1 MSLIAQSTETI
12 LPDTS
17 TIQSP
22 PNAEALPLLV
32 LAGSPNVGKST
43 VFNALTGLHQHTG
56 NWTGK
61 TVSAAVGRVR
71 VGNDRLLLAD
81 VPGTYSLAPH
91 SEEEAVARD
100 FICFGKHDGVIVVC
114 DALCLK
120 RNLALVLRILE
131 YTSRVTVCVNLLD
144 QAEKKNVRYDLAAL
158 SAALGVPIVGC
169 CAKRKR
175 GLDTLAQR
183 ALDRAK
189 CETCA
194 CNDAALRYAEPL
206 EHAVASVAEAVEQTV
221 ASAVFPSRFAAVR
234 LLCGDTEMLGR
245 LEEHA
250 ACRFSEAPSVASTVA
265 EQHAL
270 LVQNGFADSE
280 AISDAMSEDV
290 ARRAEALCRSV
301 CLSEGKAYS
310 DTDRRLDRLFMGR
323 LTAFPILLLF
333 LVGIFW
339 LTVEGANLPSAFL
352 SAHLLA
358 LERPFY
364 ELLETVGLPSVLCE
378 MLAFGAY
385 RVTAWVV
392 SVMLPPM
399 AIFFP
404 LFTLLEDMGFLPR
417 VAFNLDACF
426 RRCRACGKQALTM
439 CMGFGCNAAGVV
451 GCRIIDSP
459 REKLVAV
466 LTNSFVPCNG
476 RFPLFITLLS
486 LFFFADVPF
495 RSLWTALTALGFIL
509 IGVAATFAASHLLT
523 GTVLKGEA
531 SAFTLELPP
540 YRMPQVGR
548 VLVRSFL
555 DRTLFVLGRAVLSA
569 APAGVLIWVLGRVTV
584 GDMSLLTHFTALLDP
599 FARCFGMDGVILA
612 AFLLA
617 LPANE
622 IVLPIAVMAYLQ
634 SSQLTAVADGA
645 LYAVLSANG
654 WTAET
659 VICVLLFSLLH
670 FPCATTLL
678 TVRKETGRVRWMIL
692 AAILPTAFGLALCF
706 LVHTVAQML
715 NIAAA

>member
-1 MSLIAQSTETI
+1 MGLTAQSTGKI
-12 LPDTS
+12 LSSHKKAPPS
-17 TIQSP
+17 F
-22 PNAEALPLLV
+22 PNAEGLPLLV

-61 TVSAAVGRVR
+61 TVSTAVGRVR
-71 VGNDRLLLAD
+71 IGNERLLLAD
-81 VPGTYSLAPH
+81 VPGTYSLNAH

-120 RNLALVLRILE
+120 RNLAQVLRILE
-131 YTSRVTVCVNLLD
+131 YTPRVTVCVNLID
-144 QAEKKNVRYDLAAL
+144 RAEKKNVRYDLDAL
-158 SAALGVPIVGC
+158 SGALGVPVVGC
-169 CAKRKR
+169 CAKTKK
-175 GLDTLAQR
+175 GLNELIKQAIG
-183 ALDRAK
+183 RAK
-189 CETCA
+189 CEKCR
-194 CNDAALRYAEPL
+194 CNDAALHYSEPL
-206 EHAVASVAEAVEQTV
+206 EQAIASVAEAVEHTV
-221 ASAVFPSRFAAVR
+221 ADASFPSRFAAVR
-234 LLCGDTEMLGR
+234 LLCGDTELLER
-245 LEEHA
+245 LETHA
-250 ACRFSEAPSVASTVA
+250 ACRFSEEITVERAVA
-265 EQHAL
+265 EQRAL
-270 LVQNGFADSE
+270 LAKNGFSSGE
-280 AISDAMSEDV
+280 AIADAVGEDV
-290 ARRAEALCRSV
+290 ARRAEEICRSV
-301 CLSEGKAYS
+301 CLSDGKAYS
-310 DTDRRLDRLFMGR
+310 ETDKRLDRLFMGR
-323 LTAFPILLLF
+323 FTAFPILILF
-333 LVGIFW
+333 LAAILW
-339 LTVEGANLPSAFL
+339 LTVVGANYPSAFL
-352 SAHLLA
+352 SAHLPM
-358 LERPFY
+358 LEQPLY
-364 ELLETVGLPSVLCE
+364 ELLGKIGLPSVLCD

-417 VAFNLDACF
+417 VAFNLDGCF

-466 LTNSFVPCNG
+466 LTNVFVPCNG

-486 LFFFADVPF
+486 LFFFADVPG
-495 RSLWTALTALGFIL
+495 RSLWTALAALGFVFL
-509 IGVAATFAASHLLT
+509 GVAATFAASYLLT

-548 VLVRSFL
+548 VLVRSFS

-569 APAGVLIWVLGRVTV
+569 APAGVLIWILGHVTV
-584 GDMSLLTHFTALLDP
+584 GGAALLTHFTAFLDP

-622 IVLPIAVMAYLQ
+622 IVLPVAVMAYMQ
-634 SSQLTAVADGA
+634 SSQLTAVGDGA
-645 LYAVLSANG
+645 LVAVLSSNG

-659 VICVLLFSLLH
+659 VICVLLFSLMH

-678 TVRKETGRVRWMIL
+678 TIRKETGSIRRTL
-692 AAILPTAFGLALCF
+692 FAALLPTVFGLASCF
-706 LVHTVAQML
+706 AVHML
-715 NIAAA
+715 WLNK